1 MTKLMKRSKSAR
13 RQSVNSLQANFNLP
27 PQATTTTKR
36 PEKISDKQVNSVQSD
51 IIDSQKRV
59 ISCLLESE
67 LVAAN
72 TGIALKQQGETL
84 AKTKQL
90 THKISLSLHKS
101 DRDIRAIK
109 SWAGAIFNKFV
120 KPGAG
125 GRLQA
130 ANREQSKNNKNE
142 RLLCEYESEIAKA
155 YAHADLSQEL
165 IESQHDKHPRE
176 EGRGGKKVQKED
188 EITENFNHIAS
199 SLNRLKT
206 MSLEMGYE
214 MGMHNELI
222 GDLGSE
228 VKRQDDRTEQITRV
242 LRSYDFYD

>member
-1 MTKLMKRSKSAR
+1 MTTQKVDEKH
-13 RQSVNSLQANFNLP
+13 VNSIQ
-27 PQATTTTKR
+27 T
-36 PEKISDKQVNSVQSD
+36 E
-51 IIDSQKRV
+51 IIDSQKRT
-59 ISCLLESE
+59 ISTLLESE

-90 THKISLSLHKS
+90 THRISLSLHKS

-125 GRLQA
+125 GRLSQE
-130 ANREQSKNNKNE
+130 NREESKNNKNE
-142 RLLCEYESEIAKA
+142 RLQKLKLIQKYLRFGKSKLILSLFSRSIILVEFSTFLLHDYESEIAKA

-165 IESQHDKHPRE
+165 IDQKPCPRQT
-176 EGRGGKKVQKED
+176 KKSTNED

-206 MSLEMGYE
+206 MSLEMGYAK
-214 MGMHNELI
+214 GC
-222 GDLGSE
+222 
-228 VKRQDDRTEQITRV
+228 
-242 LRSYDFYD
+242 

>member
-13 RQSVNSLQANFNLP
+13 RLSANPIQANFNLP
-27 PQATTTTKR
+27 PPQTKR
-36 PEKISDKQVNSVQSD
+36 PEKISDKQVQSIQSD

-59 ISCLLESE
+59 ISTLLESE

-125 GRLQA
+125 GALTA
-130 ANREQSKNNKNE
+130 ANREQSKNGKNE
-142 RLLCEYESEIAKA
+142 RLLSEYESEIAKA

-165 IESQHDKHPRE
+165 IEHQHDKHP
-176 EGRGGKKVQKED
+176 GRAGKKVQKED

-214 MGMHNELI
+214 MGLHTELI